1 MTATATATGGEA
13 FRDDARAARRR
24 LSAEELA
31 PFTVVEDARAARSV
45 AATLAGLVAAI
56 ALGVWL
62 LESASVAG
70 LAALVLVVPLVATR
84 QHALFVL
91 AHDAAHY
98 RLFSHRAAND
108 ALGRA
113 LGALGGLSMCTYR
126 VTHRLHHNHLYG
138 AEDPDVALNGGYP
151 RGRGYLLRKLLVDLS
166 GQTAPKT
173 FAYFFG
179 APAINDDV
187 RIARRPL
194 DDTSPR
200 LRAAARGDRWWVAA
214 VQAALPVLA
223 WAVGGGAG
231 LLAWALLWALPMLT
245 VLQAILRL
253 RAIAEHGAPAGY
265 GSPLQAARTNLLD
278 PGLAGWLERLVFF
291 PHHVNFHV
299 EHHLHPAV
307 PHTRLPA
314 FHAYLAERGLL
325 EGAEVRRF
333 SDTLRRVFAP
343 RGSIPEALPPRT
355 SPPAPAAQPRARQPA
370 CPLPEE
376 TER

>member
-1 MTATATATGGEA
+1 MSPAPVAPAGEA

-24 LSAEELA
+24 LTPEALA
-31 PFTVVEDARAARSV
+31 PFTVVENGRAARSV
-45 AATLAGLVAAI
+45 AATLAGLGAGLAVGA
-56 ALGVWL
+56 WL
-62 LESASVAG
+62 LQTGSVAG
-70 LAALVLVVPLVATR
+70 WLALALVVPFVATR

-98 RLFSHRAAND
+98 RLFSHRGVND
-108 ALGRA
+108 AVGRT

-138 AEDPDVALNGGYP
+138 REDPDVALNGGYP
-151 RGRGYLLRKLLVDLS
+151 RGRAYLLRKLLVDLS
-166 GQTAPKT
+166 GRTAPKT

-187 RIARRPL
+187 RDALRPL
-194 DDTSPR
+194 DDTSPA
-200 LRAAARGDRWWVAA
+200 LRAAARADRWWVAA

-223 WAVGGGAG
+223 WGVGGGAG
-231 LLAWALLWALPMLT
+231 LLAWAVLWALPMLT

-253 RAIAEHGAPAGY
+253 RAVAEHGAPAGY
-265 GSPLQAARTNLLD
+265 ASPLQAARTNLLD
-278 PGLAGWLERLVFF
+278 PGLAGWLERLVLF

-299 EHHLHPAV
+299 EHHLYPAV

-314 FHAYLAERGLL
+314 FHAHLAELGML

-333 SDTLRRVFAP
+333 SETLRRVFAA
-343 RGSIPEALPPRT
+343 RGSIPEAIP
-355 SPPAPAAQPRARQPA
+355 PRARAHAAAAAAPVPGRAATLHQ
-370 CPLPEE
+370 E